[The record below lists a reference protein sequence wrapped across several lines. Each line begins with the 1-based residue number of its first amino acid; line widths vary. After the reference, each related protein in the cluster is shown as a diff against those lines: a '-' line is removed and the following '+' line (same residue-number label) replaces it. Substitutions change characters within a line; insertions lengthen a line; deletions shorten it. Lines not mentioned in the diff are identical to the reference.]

1 MTGDLK
7 GKRLLVGIKQSTEA
21 VQQNK
26 VEIAYVAKDA
36 AEFIREPFENL
47 CREKQ
52 IHIHYF
58 DTKQQLGRAC
68 GIDVGATC
76 VVVLI

>member
-1 MTGDLK
+1 MDNDLK
-7 GKRLLVGIKQSTEA
+7 GKRLLIGIKQSTEA
-21 VQQNK
+21 VLNGK
-26 VEIAYVAKDA
+26 VSAAYVAKDA
-36 AEFIREPFENL
+36 APHIREPFEAL
-47 CREKQ
+47 CKDKQ
-52 IHIHYF
+52 LPTHYY

>member
-7 GKRLLVGIKQSTEA
+7 GKRFLVGIKQSTEA
-21 VQQNK
+21 LNQNR
-26 VEIAYVAKDA
+26 VAAAYVAKDA
-36 AEFIREPFENL
+36 AACIREPFEAL

-52 IHIHYF
+52 IEIHYY

>member
-1 MTGDLK
+1 MDNDLK
-7 GKRLLVGIKQSTEA
+7 GKRLLIGIKQSTEA
-21 VQQNK
+21 VSNGK
-26 VEIAYVAKDA
+26 VSSAYVAKDA
-36 AEFIREPFENL
+36 APHIREPFEAL
-47 CREKQ
+47 CKDKQ
-52 IHIHYF
+52 LPVHYF

>member
-1 MTGDLK
+1 MNGDLK

-21 VQQNK
+21 VTQNK
-26 VEIAYVAKDA
+26 VSAAYVAKDA
-36 AEFIREPFENL
+36 ADFIRMPFENL

-52 IHIHYF
+52 IPIHYY

>member
-1 MTGDLK
+1 MDSDLK
-7 GKRLLVGIKQSTEA
+7 GKRLLIGIKQSTQA
-21 VQQNK
+21 VQQNT
-26 VEIAYVAKDA
+26 VESVYVAKDA
-36 AEFIREPFENL
+36 AVHIREPFEAL
-47 CREKQ
+47 CKDKQ
-52 IHIHYF
+52 LPIHYF

>member
-1 MTGDLK
+1 MENDLK
-7 GKRLLVGIKQSTEA
+7 GKSLLIGVKQSTEA
-21 VQQNK
+21 VNQGK
-26 VEIAYVAKDA
+26 VKEAYVAQDA
-36 AEFIREPFENL
+36 AAFIREPFESL
-47 CREKQ
+47 CKEKQ
-52 IHIHYF
+52 LPVHYF

>member
-1 MTGDLK
+1 MDDLK
-7 GKRLLVGIKQSTEA
+7 SRRTYVGLKQSTEA
-21 VQQNK
+21 VLAGE
-26 VEIAYVAKDA
+26 VEKAYVAKDA
-36 AEFIREPFENL
+36 DPKVREPFVLL
-47 CREKQ
+47 CNEKNVPV
-52 IHIHYF
+52 IYY

>member
-1 MTGDLK
+1 MDDLK
-7 GKRLLVGIKQSTEA
+7 SRRTYVGLKQSTEA
-21 VQQNK
+21 VAAGE
-26 VEIAYVAKDA
+26 VETAYVAKDA
-36 AEFIREPFENL
+36 DPRVREPFEDL
-47 CREKQ
+47 CKEKNVPVV
-52 IHIHYF
+52 YF

>member
-1 MTGDLK
+1 MDSDLK
-7 GKRLLVGIKQSTEA
+7 GKRLLIGIKQSTEA

-26 VEIAYVAKDA
+26 ASAAYVAKDA
-36 AEFIREPFENL
+36 AAHIREPFENL
-47 CREKQ
+47 CKDKQ
-52 IHIHYF
+52 LPLHYF